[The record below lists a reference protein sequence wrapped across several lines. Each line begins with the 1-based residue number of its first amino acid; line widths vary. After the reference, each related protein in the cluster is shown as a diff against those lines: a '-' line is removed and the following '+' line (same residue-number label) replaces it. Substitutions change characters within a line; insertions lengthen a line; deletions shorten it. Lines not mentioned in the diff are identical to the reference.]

1 MVYLHYVCS
10 NVLIQQFYWKFTIN
24 WLKRIRKE
32 NLEKYV

>member
-10 NVLIQQFYWKFTIN
+10 NVLIEQFYWKFTIN
-24 WLKRIRKE
+24 WLKNKKE